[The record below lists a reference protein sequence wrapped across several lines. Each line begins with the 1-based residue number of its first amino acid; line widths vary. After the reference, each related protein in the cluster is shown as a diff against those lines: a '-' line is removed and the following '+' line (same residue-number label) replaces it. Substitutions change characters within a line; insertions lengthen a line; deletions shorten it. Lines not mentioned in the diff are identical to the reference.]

1 MAADSKIT
9 RTIRLTPDLDS
20 RLIALCEHYGISIH
34 NYLTNEI
41 GKAVSRDEVALRSK
55 QSTDAAM
62 SRMLESFEALLRQQ
76 ANDKDV

>member
-1 MAADSKIT
+1 MASDSKIT
-9 RTIRLTPDLDS
+9 RTIRLTPDVDS

-55 QSTDAAM
+55 QSADLTL
-62 SRMLESFEALLRQQ
+62 SKMLESFETLLRQQ
-76 ANDKDV
+76 ENDKDV